1 MSDTIKKHVKD
12 PGSAITHFIGMLMA
26 VFAAVPLIIKATHE
40 PSPIYVVSIAIYAAS
55 LILLYAASTT
65 YHTFDRSE
73 KINTILK
80 KIDHMMISVLIAGS
94 YTPICLLVLGGRLG
108 IILLAIVWSIAI
120 AGILIKAFW
129 VYCPKWVSSVLYI
142 GMGWTCVLAFTQL
155 LNSMSPAAFGWL
167 LAGGLI
173 YTAGGII
180 YALKLPIFNMK
191 HKDFGSHEIFH
202 LFVMGGS
209 ICHFVV
215 MMHLFYNP
223 INLIILMKT
232 QKSCMISLL
241 RFLFYHISISESSNL
256 AYSFLICKILLSG
269 VGRSS
274 GIVPP
279 ISLIVSLTFFP
290 TSK

>member
-209 ICHFVV
+209 VCHFVV
-215 MMHLFYNP
+215 MYAFVL
-223 INLIILMKT
+223 
-232 QKSCMISLL
+232 
-241 RFLFYHISISESSNL
+241 
-256 AYSFLICKILLSG
+256 
-269 VGRSS
+269 
-274 GIVPP
+274 
-279 ISLIVSLTFFP
+279 
-290 TSK
+290 